1 MINHTGKGRRREE
14 GRGGERRREERR
26 GASLKGDWQVASPLL
41 FKPSLFNQLAPDLLG
56 TLVSLSAPTQWVD
69 PYGKKGWVF
78 QTPFRYALTPSV
90 GRVKAYLEYGVAVD
104 VVLVVVGGKDV
115 SVSSQC
121 LRQYLDNLS
130 RWSSCDHSLFP
141 RIFFF
146 GKFSKKLQ
154 TTFFFFFFSFF
165 CNSVVRPP
173 LSRQH
178 RCVFSSPVAGTPD
191 TYSLEEVSLVAAG
204 ALERRVARAACPV
217 RKWHRY
223 ASAPA
228 TPTPQKTKKRKSTE
242 CSDVPIE
249 FHLIVTSREG
259 GLSHRHVFISHTHGI
274 PRINKLWG
282 PVQQW
287 DKRGARPI
295 DDVIG
300 HWATQSRCRSPPP
313 PPSLPPLC
321 YTHIHTHTHSLS
333 LPLLSCAQW
342 IQTLCAHRADHWWR
356 QRGQVCSSEQEGGNK
371 L

>member
-1 MINHTGKGRRREE
+1 MWCWWWWGGRMS
-14 GRGGERRREERR
+14 
-26 GASLKGDWQVASPLL
+26 ASRVNACDSILTI
-41 FKPSLFNQLAPDLLG
+41 FH
-56 TLVSLSAPTQWVD
+56 VD
-69 PYGKKGWVF
+69 RAAITVCFP
-78 QTPFRYALTPSV
+78 
-90 GRVKAYLEYGVAVD
+90 
-104 VVLVVVGGKDV
+104 VVV
-115 SVSSQC
+115 
-121 LRQYLDNLS
+121 
-130 RWSSCDHSLFP
+130 
-141 RIFFF
+141 FF

-274 PRINKLWG
+274 PRINKL
-282 PVQQW
+282 
-287 DKRGARPI
+287 
-295 DDVIG
+295 
-300 HWATQSRCRSPPP
+300 
-313 PPSLPPLC
+313 
-321 YTHIHTHTHSLS
+321 
-333 LPLLSCAQW
+333 
-342 IQTLCAHRADHWWR
+342 
-356 QRGQVCSSEQEGGNK
+356 
-371 L
+371 